1 MYLGK
6 MAMSIADVSRPP
18 AIPAEDIA
26 AETLFKKI
34 AWRLMPFLSIG
45 FLIAQ
50 IDRVNVSFAKIEM
63 LDDLKFSETTYG
75 LGAGIF
81 FVGYCIFEVPANL
94 ILRRVGAR
102 LWLGGIMFVWGLVS
116 AATLFITTP
125 MSFYAIRFLL
135 GVAEAGFFPGSLYFM
150 TFWFTSRQRGRM
162 TAILM
167 TAIAVSG
174 LIVGPVSGA
183 VLHGLGGV
191 FGLKGWQWIF
201 LIEAIPA
208 LVLGVVW
215 WRSLPSTPEEARWL
229 TVEEKSQVTRRLH
242 QDGLSAPHG
251 GQSAAMSAVLTS
263 LPVWGLALIY
273 TCFGVAFYGTVFWL
287 PTIVKGTG
295 INDPLTIGL
304 LTAIPWGVSVVGMV
318 TVAAYTDKK
327 QNSRRVLIFLSLLSA
342 AGFSLLL
349 ASHDTA
355 VSLLALTIA
364 MFGIMAALPV
374 FWNFPTRLFGGGAA
388 AVTIAVITSLGNFA
402 GFFSPYIVGWAKD
415 TFGTLDFAMYV
426 FIGSMLL
433 AIPLLL
439 ALPRRVD
446 PPKAG

>member
-1 MYLGK
+1 
-6 MAMSIADVSRPP
+6 MSIADVSHPS
-18 AIPAEDIA
+18 ATPAEDA
-26 AETLFKKI
+26 AADTLFKKI

-63 LDDLKFSETTYG
+63 VDDLKFTETTYG

-81 FVGYCIFEVPANL
+81 FVGYCMFEVPANL

-102 LWLGGIMFVWGLVS
+102 LWLGGIMFVWGLMS
-116 AATLFITTP
+116 AATLFVTTP
-125 MSFYAIRFLL
+125 LSFYVIRFML
-135 GVAEAGFFPGSLYFM
+135 GVAEAGFFPGSLYYM

-167 TAIAVSG
+167 TSIAVSG
-174 LIVGPVSGA
+174 FLVGPVSGA
-183 VLHGLGGV
+183 VMHGLGGV
-191 FGLKGWQWIF
+191 LGLKGWQWIF
-201 LIEAIPA
+201 VIEAVPA

-215 WRSLPSTPEEARWL
+215 LLSLASTPKDAHWL
-229 TVEEKSQVTRRLH
+229 TAAEKRQLTGQLH
-242 QDGLSAPHG
+242 HDALSAPHG
-251 GQSAAMSAVLTS
+251 GQSAAISTVLTS

-287 PTIVKGTG
+287 PTIIKGTG

-304 LTAIPWGVSVVGMV
+304 LTAIPWGVSVIGMV
-318 TVAAYTDKK
+318 TIAAYADRK
-327 QNSRRVLIFLSLLSA
+327 QNSRKVLIFLSLMSS
-342 AGFSLLL
+342 AGFGLLL
-349 ASHDTA
+349 ASHSTA

-364 MFGIMAALPV
+364 MVGIMAALPV

-388 AVTIAVITSLGNFA
+388 AVSIAVITSLGNFA

-426 FIGSMLL
+426 FIAAMLL

-439 ALPRRVD
+439 ALPKRVD
-446 PPKAG
+446 PPKAGVAAG